1 MKFNRFGRTFFMCK
15 VFYIIYIILIIYIC
29 NSLNNNA
36 YLVLG
41 SPAAILLAFILAV
54 DEKVYVSS
62 DGIRYRTGKNGE
74 FYCKW
79 CNVLL
84 LREVHRYSTR
94 SIEVVLKSEVAQ
106 DAYSRQ
112 ERFYFEFTPVSKR
125 VVSRYCIAP
134 IQKSSLFERFKKRG
148 CSGSK

>member
-54 DEKVYVSS
+54 DDKVYVSS
-62 DGIRYRTGKNGE
+62 DGIRYRT
-74 FYCKW
+74 
-79 CNVLL
+79 
-84 LREVHRYSTR
+84 
-94 SIEVVLKSEVAQ
+94 
-106 DAYSRQ
+106 
-112 ERFYFEFTPVSKR
+112 
-125 VVSRYCIAP
+125 
-134 IQKSSLFERFKKRG
+134 
-148 CSGSK
+148 